1 MKKQDSS
8 AEKKQLS
15 TESSSKGHR
24 KPKVSIPFEKTL
36 SDMEVTANEGW
47 DLSDFDKNLIDW
59 TDSQFFGQTEYQ
71 NKYFVVNSQV
81 TPWRQM
87 RQVVME
93 IQTRLNALQKVT
105 IQYKRTLNDIERTKS
120 EMAEEENNEPKK
132 RSGLIKILLFSFG
145 GLALIGLGLGAGFLV
160 FGSTQPDPSEEIEQ
174 IIERKMEE
182 ADAKKIA
189 EEEAT
194 KGDSKVA
201 KETPEVETFVT
212 TYFEFPGTFTTN
224 LMNSRRFLQ
233 VGLGVSTQYD
243 DTVMGNVEAHQLAL
257 RSEILNTMSEFSE
270 ADVQGKTGREA
281 LAIALRDSINLKLV
295 DLEDFGGI
303 QEVHFTSFVLQ

>member
-1 MKKQDSS
+1 
-8 AEKKQLS
+8 
-15 TESSSKGHR
+15 
-24 KPKVSIPFEKTL
+24 
-36 SDMEVTANEGW
+36 
-47 DLSDFDKNLIDW
+47 
-59 TDSQFFGQTEYQ
+59 
-71 NKYFVVNSQV
+71 
-81 TPWRQM
+81 
-87 RQVVME
+87 
-93 IQTRLNALQKVT
+93 
-105 IQYKRTLNDIERTKS
+105 
-120 EMAEEENNEPKK
+120 MADEENNEPKK
-132 RSGLIKILLFSFG
+132 RGGLVKILLLAFG
-145 GLALIGLGLGAGFLV
+145 GIELIGIGLGVGLVLFGGA
-160 FGSTQPDPSEEIEQ
+160 QPDPSEEIEQ

-182 ADAKKIA
+182 ADAKKKA
-189 EEEAT
+189 EEEAV

-224 LMNSRRFLQ
+224 LLNSRKFLQ

-243 DTVMGNVEAHQLAL
+243 DTVMGNVEGHQLAL